1 MSGQVNTKQENVVRW
16 GKRGSMKLV
25 VLGATGSTGLEIVR
39 QTIEHGHS
47 VTAFVRS
54 PERLTPF
61 RDRISV
67 KQGNL
72 LDPAE
77 LEPVIS
83 GHDAVLS
90 AFGPR
95 VPISK
100 ADANLLRQFAIALT
114 SAMPRAGV
122 RRVVAE
128 SVAFLFKDAIIPPA
142 YLLGRLFF
150 PGVVTDAAAMEKVLE
165 KSGLDWTI
173 ARPPKLTPQALHREI
188 SRARGAPASFR
199 FQYLLRGRGRFY
211 DQSRSEP
218 LSNRQGRRGLQL
230 IGRLEDC
237 IGRSDKRKQ
246 GTRNDRSHRK
256 AHEPREAVNRRF
268 RKRFQLGIPPAVT

>member
-1 MSGQVNTKQENVVRW
+1 
-16 GKRGSMKLV
+16 MKLV

-39 QTIEHGHS
+39 QAMQRSHS

-54 PERLTPF
+54 PERLKPLS
-61 RDRISV
+61 DRIII

-72 LDPAE
+72 LDAAE
-77 LEPVIS
+77 LEHVIQ

-100 ADANLLRQFAIALT
+100 TDANLLRQFAVALT

-122 RRVVAE
+122 RRVVVE

-150 PGVVTDAAAMEKVLE
+150 PGVVRDASAMERVLE
-165 KSGLDWTI
+165 KSGLEWTI
-173 ARPPKLTPQALHREI
+173 ARPPKLTPKPYTGKYRVREGHLPPFGFSVSYADVADFMI
-188 SRARGAPASFR
+188 KVVEN
-199 FQYLLRGRGRFY
+199 
-211 DQSRSEP
+211 RS
-218 LSNRQGRRGLQL
+218 L
-230 IGRLEDC
+230 IGKIAGVC
-237 IGRSDKRKQ
+237 S
-246 GTRNDRSHRK
+246 
-256 AHEPREAVNRRF
+256 
-268 RKRFQLGIPPAVT
+268 

>member
-1 MSGQVNTKQENVVRW
+1 LGVPKAR
-16 GKRGSMKLV
+16 RMKLI

-39 QTIEHGHS
+39 QAMEHGHS

-54 PERLTPF
+54 PKRLKPF
-61 RDRISV
+61 GDRITI

-72 LDPAE
+72 LDAAK
-77 LEPVIS
+77 LEQVIK

-100 ADANLLRQFAIALT
+100 SDANLLRQFTVALT
-114 SAMPRAGV
+114 DAMEHAGV
-122 RRVVAE
+122 SRVVVE

-150 PGVVTDAAAMEKVLE
+150 PGIVADASAMEKVLE

-173 ARPPKLTPQALHREI
+173 VRPPKLTPKPYTGKYRVREGHLPPFGFSI
-188 SRARGAPASFR
+188 SLADVADFMIKAVEN
-199 FQYLLRGRGRFY
+199 
-211 DQSRSEP
+211 RS
-218 LSNRQGRRGLQL
+218 L
-230 IGRLEDC
+230 IGKVVGVC
-237 IGRSDKRKQ
+237 S
-246 GTRNDRSHRK
+246 
-256 AHEPREAVNRRF
+256 
-268 RKRFQLGIPPAVT
+268 